1 MVGLKVNVIS
11 PRSSSLVFFMI
22 WLSLVLGGCGPGG
35 YLITKSQLAQIKI
48 GETTKTEVQAIL
60 GKPKSIRSPEA
71 SSPQEETWTYH
82 LAKYASDPH
91 TGVPPI
97 GVTSWPITRN
107 RPRPTVIEITF
118 APTNLVSHI
127 HEHRQP

>member
-1 MVGLKVNVIS
+1 MRFALGH
-11 PRSSSLVFFMI
+11 RHFFL
-22 WLSLVLGGCGPGG
+22 LSGIFLFLLLGGCGTGG
-35 YLITKSQLAQIKI
+35 YLITKSQLSQIKI
-48 GETTKTEVQAIL
+48 GESSKTEVQAIL
-60 GKPKSIRSPEA
+60 GKPKNIYPADVSGA
-71 SSPQEETWTYH
+71 KDETWTYH

-118 APTNLVSHI
+118 APTDLVTRI
-127 HEHRQP
+127 HEDRRR

>member
-1 MVGLKVNVIS
+1 M
-11 PRSSSLVFFMI
+11 F
-22 WLSLVLGGCGPGG
+22 LSLFLGSCGTSG
-35 YLITKSQLAQIKI
+35 YLITKHQLAQITV
-48 GETTKTEVQAIL
+48 GESTKAEVQAIL
-60 GKPKSIRSPEA
+60 GTAKSIRPSEA
-71 SSPQEETWTYH
+71 SSTQGETWTYH

-118 APTNLVSHI
+118 APTDLVTRI
-127 HEHRQP
+127 HEHRLP